1 MNRCFSNGDV
11 IGDYRLTGYCG
22 GGGFGEVWLAE
33 TLTGGWPFA
42 LKIINDREKGEKE
55 LTGLS
60 KFKACQHSHL
70 IRIHHIGTTPDGR
83 LYYTMDRA
91 DNAGSPE
98 QYTADTLEY
107 RIRKKKL
114 SPEECYI
121 LAGKIAEALGC
132 MHDNGL
138 IHRDVKPGNI
148 IFCNGEPVLADIGLV
163 TVASPEVSLA
173 GTPGFVPYY
182 IFDGSHDPCPES
194 DFYALG
200 VTLKCALA
208 GTADPQQ
215 ALRYN
220 DYSGSFSGKNGDLL
234 RLWSQL
240 SQSSKD
246 FNRTTIHSAGDF
258 VRCLKGEASGAVP
271 ETAGNLPEKKNHYYW
286 NIAIVLS
293 LLGLCVVGILIYISR
308 EKKETA
314 VQRTGGEK
322 NSVIKNTPPA
332 KSKTQL
338 EPVPVKK
345 AEDMPEIRKLLE
357 KYGWFSRRVASAQ
370 DPFVAR
376 QIESVKN
383 YLQKI
388 TVQGR
393 VQQGGE
399 ELRQLEEKYLRTW
412 QQAEWAWT
420 AKQMPEV
427 KKLLDEFKLSPE
439 EEKVAAGD
447 YRFVNVEI
455 QGELAKI
462 GRSGRVNRKNLDS
475 LKYYLNARKN
485 LVKVTL
491 RNIPRKIPA
500 GKKAED
506 MPEIRKLLKKYGWFN
521 TAAKAEIEKNGSGV
535 YHSYFSYV
543 PQIRNTLQKMTQS
556 RQYTQDDLNRLENYY
571 LASFRNEI
579 KSAEDILRIKQHP
592 EVKAVLSKF
601 AFSEQYAAKYANRM
615 SAVLLRQM
623 ANKKKITNSEFEQW
637 RWWREHEWKE
647 YRATLAKE
655 NKLPVMVPDREKI
668 FSKSDEFLIKF
679 RYFENNNWSE
689 STFSVSGIENEE
701 QMEKKVLS
709 SPVFRFDKT
718 MEFQIYSA
726 EKVSGSVGEY
736 NVIYLFRK
744 DKKAGWQTLQRKM
757 KSVPTVKIARNAL
770 FMQHIIN
777 DPECEIR
784 IQRLERP
791 APAPVSFRYTSPVL
805 TQKNEAVRYIDLSD
819 VFSIPFSTEALL
831 RNRNNRY
838 LAEFYNFWSS
848 EYVQIPPHIQNKL
861 AEKIK
866 IWQQKKFSKIPPS
879 DAAWAEFV
887 RRELDLVRKANA
899 YCVRYGRPHTLE
911 DSKKDFSG
919 LVLAAEL
926 RRVALLQLE
935 SQIKNSK
942 VIGNSETVGVPAVRY
957 NQTWR

>member
-1 MNRCFSNGDV
+1 MKKHKYKISIIVPIFNSANYLEKCVDSILNQTYNNLEVVLVNDGSTDNSLSICENFCVKDNRVVVMNKSNGGLSSARNHGLNV
-11 IGDYRLTGYCG
+11 ATGDYIVFVDSDDYIEKDMIEKLLENAQQTQADVVVCS
-22 GGGFGEVWLAE
+22 FFME
-33 TLTGGWPFA
+33 
-42 LKIINDREKGEKE
+42 NEKGEDGNRLEQIQRYNVMMYLVRIGRTGRITKQE
-55 LTGLS
+55 LDSLRSYLKNWQTRINVTLQRNSASGLLDNS
-60 KFKACQHSHL
+60 DLLALLDKYKLPSELEQRMAKHPRFKSVSESIQRQVDEIKRVPHRHWGAYW
-70 IRIHHIGTTPDGR
+70 GTLR
-83 LYYTMDRA
+83 
-91 DNAGSPE
+91 E
-98 QYTADTLEY
+98 TLEL
-107 RIRKKKL
+107 KK
-114 SPEECYI
+114 
-121 LAGKIAEALGC
+121 KIAERC
-132 MHDNGL
+132 
-138 IHRDVKPGNI
+138 VPPG
-148 IFCNGEPVLADIGLV
+148 G
-163 TVASPEVSLA
+163 
-173 GTPGFVPYY
+173 
-182 IFDGSHDPCPES
+182 
-194 DFYALG
+194 
-200 VTLKCALA
+200 
-208 GTADPQQ
+208 
-215 ALRYN
+215 
-220 DYSGSFSGKNGDLL
+220 
-234 RLWSQL
+234 
-240 SQSSKD
+240 
-246 FNRTTIHSAGDF
+246 
-258 VRCLKGEASGAVP
+258 
-271 ETAGNLPEKKNHYYW
+271 
-286 NIAIVLS
+286 
-293 LLGLCVVGILIYISR
+293 
-308 EKKETA
+308 
-314 VQRTGGEK
+314 
-322 NSVIKNTPPA
+322 
-332 KSKTQL
+332 
-338 EPVPVKK
+338 K
-345 AEDMPEIRKLLE
+345 AEDIVVVKLLLE

-447 YRFVNVEI
+447 YSANSYSFYI
-455 QGELAKI
+455 QNQLERI
-462 GRSGRVNRKNLDS
+462 GRAGRVDSPELNTLRYYLKNRKGQADAA
-475 LKYYLNARKN
+475 LNR
-485 LVKVTL
+485 
-491 RNIPRKIPA
+491 IPRKIPA

-506 MPEIRKLLKKYGWFN
+506 MPAIRKLLKKYGWFN
-521 TAAKAEIEKNGSGV
+521 TAARAEIEKSGSGV

-571 LASFRNEI
+571 LAPFRNEI

-601 AFSEQYAAKYANRM
+601 AFSEQYAAKYANQM

-655 NKLPVMVPDREKI
+655 NKLPVMAPDREKI
-668 FSKSDEFLIKF
+668 FSKTDEILIKF
-679 RYFENNNWSE
+679 RYFENNNWNE
-689 STFSVSGIENEE
+689 SVFSVSGIENEE
-701 QMEKKVLS
+701 QMEEKVLS

-718 MEFQIYSA
+718 IEFQVYSA

-777 DPECEIR
+777 DPECEIK

-791 APAPVSFRYTSPVL
+791 APVPVSFRYTPPVL
-805 TQKNEAVRYIDLSD
+805 KQENDAVRYIDLSD

-831 RNRNNRY
+831 RNRNNKY

-899 YCVRYGRPHTLE
+899 YCGRYGRPHTLE

-957 NQTWR
+957 NQTW